1 MRMTFAELNDR
12 VQSVFASEENY
23 EGFRNL
29 REDLRAGVKMYNE
42 EGQEVSKKEAESKIL
57 AYSRQILGLN
67 ENSSKRDIHRALKKY
82 GNEFFEVIEEDIDL
96 AVEEGFKADEW
107 FDKYVDNRNLK
118 RGDKNEFWTDEDI
131 LLSVV
136 KVAGDHHDFTVQR
149 LGAGEATSATISKYG
164 IAVGADVSLYLAGRL
179 DWNKFV
185 QQTADAFVRKI
196 KNDSYAAV
204 MNAGTTLPTM
214 FKGTGA
220 LSATTKETFD
230 QLIEDVSTA
239 NGNCPVYIMGTNTA
253 LKKLNALADV
263 TWADEDAKKAMSH
276 TGRLGDYEGTSLL
289 EIPQRF
295 AVGFV
300 DLPEGQKRLIN
311 SGKLLIMPAIE
322 DKFVKLVDEG
332 ETEINE
338 VGVGE
343 KAVRMDDTQ
352 VYEVQRGFGI
362 ITQIGR
368 YFGQWD
374 LA

>member
-1 MRMTFAELNDR
+1 MKMTFANLNDR
-12 VQSVFASEENY
+12 VQAVFGSEDNY

-57 AYSRQILGLN
+57 TYSRQILGLN
-67 ENSSKRDIHRALKKY
+67 ENSTKRDINRALKKY
-82 GNEFFEVIEEDIDL
+82 GHEFFEVIEEDIDV
-96 AVEEGFKADEW
+96 AVEEGFRADEW

-118 RGDKNEFWTDEDI
+118 RGDKNEFWTPEEV

-136 KVAGDHHDFTVQR
+136 KVAGDMHDFTVQR

-196 KNDSYAAV
+196 KNDCYAAV
-204 MNAGTTLPTM
+204 MNAGTTLPSM

-220 LSATTKETFD
+220 LSSATKETFD

-263 TWADEDAKKAMSH
+263 QWADDAHKKAMSH

-300 DLPEGQKRLIN
+300 DLPENQKRLIASN
-311 SGKLLIMPAIE
+311 QLLIMPAIE

-362 ITQIGR
+362 VTQIGR
-368 YFGQWD
+368 YFGQWSF
-374 LA
+374 

>member
-1 MRMTFAELNDR
+1 MLLFANLNDR
-12 VQSVFASEENY
+12 VQGIFGSEENY
-23 EGFRNL
+23 EGFKNL
-29 REDLRAGVKMYNE
+29 RQDLREGVKMFDAEGNE
-42 EGQEVSKKEAESKIL
+42 ITKKQAENTIL
-57 AYSRQILGLN
+57 TYARQILGLG
-67 ENSSKRDIHRALKKY
+67 ENPTKRDINRALKKY
-82 GNEFFEVIEEDIDL
+82 GNELFEVIEDEIDL

-107 FDKYVDNRNLK
+107 FDKYVDNKNLK
-118 RGDKNEFWTDEDI
+118 RGDRNEFWTDEDV

-149 LGAGEATSATISKYG
+149 LGAGESTSATISKYG

-196 KNDSYAAV
+196 KNDSYATV
-204 MNAGTTLPTM
+204 INAGATLPSM
-214 FKGTGA
+214 FQGTGA
-220 LSATTKETFD
+220 LDAAAKEDFD

-263 TWADEDAKKAMSH
+263 SWADNDSKKDMMAH
-276 TGRLGDYEGTSLL
+276 GRLGSYEGTDLI

-300 DLPEGQKRLIN
+300 DLPDEQKRLIT

-362 ITQIGR
+362 VTQIGR
-368 YFGQWD
+368 YFGQWTF
-374 LA
+374 

>member
-1 MRMTFAELNDR
+1 M
-12 VQSVFASEENY
+12 
-23 EGFRNL
+23 
-29 REDLRAGVKMYNE
+29 
-42 EGQEVSKKEAESKIL
+42 
-57 AYSRQILGLN
+57 
-67 ENSSKRDIHRALKKY
+67 
-82 GNEFFEVIEEDIDL
+82 
-96 AVEEGFKADEW
+96 
-107 FDKYVDNRNLK
+107 
-118 RGDKNEFWTDEDI
+118 
-131 LLSVV
+131 
-136 KVAGDHHDFTVQR
+136 
-149 LGAGEATSATISKYG
+149 GAGESTSATISKYG

-196 KNDSYAAV
+196 KNDCYATV
-204 MNAGTTLPTM
+204 INAGATLPSM
-214 FKGTGA
+214 FQGTGA
-220 LSATTKETFD
+220 LDAAAKEDFD

-263 TWADEDAKKAMSH
+263 TWADNDSKKDMMAH
-276 TGRLGDYEGTSLL
+276 GRLGSYEGTDLI

-300 DLPEGQKRLIN
+300 DLPDEQKRLIT

-362 ITQIGR
+362 VTQIGR
-368 YFGQWD
+368 YFGQWTF
-374 LA
+374 

>member
-1 MRMTFAELNDR
+1 MKMTFANLNDR
-12 VQSVFASEENY
+12 VQAVFGSEDNY

-57 AYSRQILGLN
+57 TYSRQILGLH
-67 ENSSKRDIHRALKKY
+67 ENSTKRDINRALKKY
-82 GNEFFEVIEEDIDL
+82 GHEFFEVIEEDIDV
-96 AVEEGFKADEW
+96 AVEEGFRADEW

-118 RGDKNEFWTDEDI
+118 RGDKNEFWTSQEVI
-131 LLSVV
+131 LSAV
-136 KVAGDHHDFTVQR
+136 KVSGDHHDYTVQR

-196 KNDSYAAV
+196 KNDCYSAV
-204 MNAGTTLPTM
+204 MEAGTTLPTM

-220 LSATTKETFD
+220 LSSATKETFD

-263 TWADEDAKKAMSH
+263 QWADGIHKEAMSH

-300 DLPEGQKRLIN
+300 DLPENQKRLISSN
-311 SGKLLIMPAIE
+311 QLLIMPAIE
-322 DKFVKLVDEG
+322 DRFVKLVDEG

-362 ITQIGR
+362 VTQIGH
-368 YFGQWD
+368 YFGQWKF
-374 LA
+374 

>member
-1 MRMTFAELNDR
+1 MKMTFANLNDR
-12 VQSVFASEENY
+12 VQAVFGSEDNY

-57 AYSRQILGLN
+57 TYSRQILGLN
-67 ENSSKRDIHRALKKY
+67 ENSTKRDIHRALKKY
-82 GNEFFEVIEEDIDL
+82 GHEFFEVIEEDIDV
-96 AVEEGFKADEW
+96 AVEEGFRADEW

-118 RGDKNEFWTDEDI
+118 RGDKNEFWTDQEVI
-131 LLSVV
+131 LSAV
-136 KVAGDHHDFTVQR
+136 KVSGDHHDYTVQR

-196 KNDSYAAV
+196 KNDCYAAV
-204 MNAGTTLPTM
+204 MNAGTTLPSM

-220 LSATTKETFD
+220 LSSATKETFD

-263 TWADEDAKKAMSH
+263 QWADQDAKKAMSH

-300 DLPEGQKRLIN
+300 DLPENQKRLIASN
-311 SGKLLIMPAIE
+311 QLLIMPAIE

-352 VYEVQRGFGI
+352 VYEVQRGFGVM
-362 ITQIGR
+362 TQIGR
-368 YFGQWD
+368 YFATWTF
-374 LA
+374 